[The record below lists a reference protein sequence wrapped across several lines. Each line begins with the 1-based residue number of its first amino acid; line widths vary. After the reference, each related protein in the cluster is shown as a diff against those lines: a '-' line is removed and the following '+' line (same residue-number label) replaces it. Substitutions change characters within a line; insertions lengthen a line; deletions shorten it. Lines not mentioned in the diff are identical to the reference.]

1 MVVDA
6 ATIVLKAMRARLPVT
21 ASTRGTDSCMK
32 LQWVRKL
39 LLEWVRTMDRFDESL
54 LDDRAFLRLVRT
66 TAYACLAFR
75 EAAALICTGRLTLWI
90 RARQQVFP
98 GDSREGVA
106 VHAVLGAKTA
116 ALHEPL
122 LQSSEMLGRTHVSF
136 WTRIGVA
143 VGGAQVFGAVQL
155 AVLRDGAQGRQGA
168 RAGGGRV
175 RPGDGVQ
182 AAARRVRV
190 AAHLHRLRDVFRPLT
205 LLSGLSLSLSC

>member
-6 ATIVLKAMRARLPVT
+6 ATIVLEAMRARLPFT
-21 ASTRGTDSCMK
+21 ASTSGGDSCMR
-32 LQWVRKL
+32 LEWVRKL
-39 LLEWVRTMDRFDESL
+39 LLEWVGTLDGFDESL
-54 LDDRAFLRLVRT
+54 LEDRAFLRLVRT

-116 ALHEPL
+116 ALQPL
-122 LQSSEMLGRTHVSF
+122 LQSSEMLGRTNVSF
-136 WTRIGVA
+136 WSRIGVA